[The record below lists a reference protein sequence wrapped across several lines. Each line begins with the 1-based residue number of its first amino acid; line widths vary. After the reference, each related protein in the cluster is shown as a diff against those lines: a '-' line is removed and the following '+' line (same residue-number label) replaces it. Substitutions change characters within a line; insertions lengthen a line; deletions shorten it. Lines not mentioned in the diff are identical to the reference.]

1 MLTCREMSELSSDIM
16 ENHLSLSNRWAV
28 FMHLRMCPRCKL
40 YLKQLTLTAQV
51 LQKLPLDKQPVDSA
65 AIIKQLNLPED

>member
-16 ENHLSLSNRWAV
+16 ESHLSLSTRWAV
-28 FMHLRMCPRCKL
+28 FMHLRMCSRCTL
-40 YLKQLTLTAQV
+40 YLKQLKLTAEV
-51 LQKLPLDKQPVDSA
+51 LQKLPLDQQPVDSA

>member
-16 ENHLSLSNRWAV
+16 EGRMSLKTRWAV

-40 YLKQLTLTAQV
+40 YLKQLQLTSEV
-51 LQKLPLDKQPVDSA
+51 LRELPLARDQVDST
-65 AIIKQLNLPED
+65 AIIQRLDGTDD

>member
-16 ENHLSLSNRWAV
+16 EGRLSLRSRWAV

-40 YLKQLTLTAQV
+40 YLKQLQLTSEV
-51 LQKLPLDKQPVDSA
+51 LQKLPLADGQVDSS
-65 AIIKQLNLPED
+65 AIIQRLRKADD